1 MAERDMAQGKK
12 VWGMDRNRDAVY
24 QTVSHRTDSHQAGT
38 GDGKETAG
46 KWNIGNRNAGSK
58 TTGLRRRIL
67 RSWQL
72 YVLLLPAVVYIAV
85 FAYKPMYGILI
96 AFKDFSIKKGVWGS
110 PWVGFDNFTR
120 LFKSYW
126 FPVILRNTLTISLLN
141 LVLGFPFPIL
151 LALLLNE
158 VKNNR
163 FRSAVQTISYAPHF
177 ISTVVMCGMLMLFL
191 SPTNGIVNKLLN
203 LLGQEQHMHTKRQMQ
218 AFWRRLSRVCHAKN
232 A

>member
-1 MAERDMAQGKK
+1 MAQGKK
-12 VWGMDRNRDAVY
+12 VWGTDMGMDRNRDAVY
-24 QTVSHRTDSHQAGT
+24 QTVSHRTDSHQTGT

-85 FAYKPMYGILI
+85 FACKPMYGILI